1 MTYDQ
6 RKKVLRKLL
15 MNINWFVLPAV
26 FVLYI
31 STAVLMLV
39 GIFKLCQIF
48 GEFYSEI
55 KGSSTIDV
63 NLIAAHFISIIDI
76 YLLAI
81 VFYIFAV
88 AIYKLFIGE
97 FQSLKWL
104 KIENVDDLKSN
115 IAKMTI
121 LFLSTFLVQ
130 KIAEWKDPNVILYF
144 GFVITVVCVMLI
156 VFIRMLKNHSNNDS
170 NSSNNNEGK
179 NNRFHP

>member
-1 MTYDQ
+1 MSYEK
-6 RKKVLRKLL
+6 RKTVLKKLL
-15 MNINWFVLPAV
+15 VNINWFVLPAV

-39 GIFKLCQIF
+39 GILKLGQIF
-48 GEFYSEI
+48 NEIFVEFNNHSL
-55 KGSSTIDV
+55 IDC
-63 NLIAAHFISIIDI
+63 NLIAARFISIIDI

-104 KIENVDDLKSN
+104 KIESVDDLKSN

-130 KIAEWKDPNVILYF
+130 KIAEWKDPHSILYF
-144 GFVITVVCVMLI
+144 GSVITVVSIMLI
-156 VFIRMLKNHSNNDS
+156 VFIRLLKNNSHNHPDNN
-170 NSSNNNEGK
+170 SNNNF
-179 NNRFHP
+179 NNKT